1 MMSPAVQIQLEAA
14 ISAPPPAYNPCD
26 IYAVLDGA
34 VVKQLPDYL
43 EDRDSPFDC
52 LLRGETDPLV
62 LTRAPWVVRLSPGDE
77 IFSWILQEGWG
88 RNWGMF
94 AAVPADTDFDDVI
107 DHFRQFVQV
116 RLPDGRI
123 VFFRFYDPR
132 VQRLFLPSCDS
143 GQAGELFALPSAWMC
158 ESEDGGTLL
167 VHTLRDG
174 AVVTTKT
181 ALDSFRD
188 AVTSGANRQY

>member
-14 ISAPPPAYNPCD
+14 IAAPPPSYAPCD

-43 EDRDSPFDC
+43 EERDSPFAC
-52 LLRGETDPLV
+52 LFRGETDPLV
-62 LTRAPWVVRLSPGDE
+62 LTRAPYLVRLTPGDE
-77 IFSWILQEGWG
+77 IFSWILEEGWG

-94 AAVPADTDFDDVI
+94 VTVPADTDFDKVI

-116 RLPDGRI
+116 RLPDQRI

-132 VQRLFLPSCDS
+132 VVRPFLPSCDA
-143 GQAGELFALPSAWMC
+143 GQAGELFAVPSAWMC
-158 ESEDGGTLL
+158 ESEDGGALL
-167 VHTLRDG
+167 VHSMKDG
-174 AVVTTKT
+174 AVTTSKI

-188 AVTSGANRQY
+188 AVSAGR